1 MKTKTFFLKIYAI
14 SLTFILGYM
23 VITGFN
29 SNSTSEKFDEITVER
44 INIVESNG
52 DLKMGISN
60 SERQHPGIFDGEVL
74 MDRKK
79 PLE

>member
-1 MKTKTFFLKIYAI
+1 MKTQTFFLKIYAI

-44 INIVESNG
+44 INIVESKG
-52 DLKMGISN
+52 DLKWSSVIPKGNILAC
-60 SERQHPGIFDGEVL
+60 L
-74 MDRKK
+74 MEKS
-79 PLE
+79 